1 MKSTLFLLVF
11 IAMTFS
17 KVGFAQI
24 KFPDSEPSKGY
35 EYKEVHARVA
45 FPTKG
50 NNRIWVK
57 GSAEYPKGNI
67 RDTSNV
73 IIKEFSL
80 QPPFYTSVIDIQ
92 SNIVTVEFCGANKEC
107 IVYGEL
113 YPGTYNAVSKDN
125 FSILLYGCMEPF
137 NIAYKDDGTPITE
150 IFEGEK
156 NSSFK
161 LRTLFK
167 NVSMGN
173 PIQFEDS
180 IKVKQKYQFNG
191 TKDSILLK
199 GAPKLIITTGDQV
212 YVDAGYGEKMKKD
225 VIHPL
230 SAWETKRRPLPF
242 NNSETHYIQY
252 LNKLYN
258 ASYSFN
264 EIEAAHS
271 KLPTLSTIDD
281 HELRDGWGSQ
291 KDEYENGVM
300 NPFLENHYK
309 LGKQA
314 FLEHQLLLSN
324 KSSENVR
331 DLLEGNKSMEY
342 AFEVNGKKGYVF
354 DLRSSRNINT
364 NQVLG
369 EKQWDDFENWLNK
382 LERDQE
388 IILITSI
395 PLTLRPLK
403 FIEDVAK
410 LFKPELRDDV
420 RDGWSSKH
428 NIAERNRL
436 IALLVKHRIE
446 RDIKPIFVSG
456 DVHKSALIEIWV
468 DTNVKRNSKHDIA
481 ETMILGYEVV
491 ASGISHEFIKTGIS
505 KSIFKLL
512 ESQNIGDGF
521 IDFKYEGNR
530 ASLYPMV
537 RKSIVAQNFG
547 AIEFEKNKKT
557 KIHTFIYNQSNDKL
571 EQHFLELDFDKKLP
585 DDDYY
590 RIVKTATKEKR
601 SFSPPIPHGMRVLKS
616 ENTSN

>member
-1 MKSTLFLLVF
+1 MKNPLIIFSVISLFF
-11 IAMTFS
+11 AE
-17 KVGFAQI
+17 VGFSQI
-24 KFPDSEPSKGY
+24 NFPESDPTKGY

-45 FPTKG
+45 YPSDG
-50 NNRIWVK
+50 SNRIWIK
-57 GSAEYPKGNI
+57 GSATYPNVKI
-67 RDTSNV
+67 TDTSNV
-73 IIKEFSL
+73 IIQETTL
-80 QPPFYTSVIDIQ
+80 QPPFYTSVIAVQ
-92 SNIVTVEFCGANKEC
+92 SNIVNVEFCSSSEKC
-107 IVYGEL
+107 IGYGKL
-113 YPGTYNAVSKDN
+113 HPGTYNTIAKDN

-137 NIAYKDDGTPITE
+137 HIAYKDDGTPITE
-150 IFEGEK
+150 IYEGEK
-156 NSSFK
+156 NSSFQ
-161 LRTLFK
+161 LRSLFK
-167 NVSMGN
+167 NVAMEQSMK
-173 PIQFEDS
+173 FEDS
-180 IKVKQKYQFNG
+180 VKVKQKYQHMG
-191 TKDSILLK
+191 DKDTSLLK

-225 VIHPL
+225 IVHPL

-242 NNSETHYIQY
+242 NNSETHYIEY

-291 KDEYENGVM
+291 KDEYENGKM
-300 NPFLENHYK
+300 NPILEDHYN

-324 KSSENVR
+324 KSSEEVR
-331 DLLEGNKSMEY
+331 DLLEENKSMEY
-342 AFEVNGKKGYVF
+342 SFEVNGKKGYVF
-354 DLRSSRNINT
+354 DLRSARNINN

-369 EKQWDDFENWLNK
+369 EKQWEDFEGWINK

-403 FIEDVAK
+403 FFEDFAK

-420 RDGWSSKH
+420 RDGWSSKN

-436 IALLVKHRIE
+436 ISLLVKHRME

-468 DTNVKRNSKHDIA
+468 DTHVKRNSKHDIA

-491 ASGISHEFIKTGIS
+491 ASGISHEFIKTGLS
-505 KSIFKLL
+505 KSIFRLL

-521 IDFKYEGNR
+521 IDFQYEGNR

-547 AIEFEKNKKT
+547 AIEFDENKKT
-557 KIHTFIYNQSNDKL
+557 KIHTFIYNQSNDQL
-571 EQHFLELDFDKKLP
+571 EQHYLELDFDKKLP

-590 RIVKTATKEKR
+590 EIIKKGNKEKKN
-601 SFSPPIPHGMRVLKS
+601 FVPPIPHGVRVIKL
-616 ENTSN
+616 

>member
-1 MKSTLFLLVF
+1 MKNILILFSF
-11 IAMTFS
+11 ISIFTIEIGFS
-17 KVGFAQI
+17 QI
-24 KFPDSEPSKGY
+24 KFPDSEASKGY

-45 FPTKG
+45 FPTDG
-50 NNRIWVK
+50 VNRIWVK
-57 GSAEYPKGNI
+57 GSAEYPSLKV
-67 RDTSNV
+67 RDTTSR
-73 IIKEFSL
+73 IILETILK
-80 QPPFYTSVIDIQ
+80 PPFYTSVLAVQ
-92 SNIVTVEFCGANKEC
+92 SNIVNVEFCGTKQNC
-107 IVYGEL
+107 IEYGKL
-113 YPGTYNAVSKDN
+113 HPGTYNAISKDN

-137 NIAYKDDGTPITE
+137 QIDYNEDGTPITK

-156 NSSFK
+156 NSSFQ
-161 LRTLFK
+161 LRSLFK
-167 NVSMGN
+167 NVAMEQS
-173 PIQFEDS
+173 IQFEDS
-180 IKVKQKYQFNG
+180 VKVKQDYQFNG
-191 TKDSILLK
+191 IKDSTLLM
-199 GAPKLIITTGDQV
+199 GTPKLIITTGDQV
-212 YVDAGYGEKMKKD
+212 YVDAGYGEKMKKNQ
-225 VIHPL
+225 IHPL

-242 NNSETHYIQY
+242 NNSETHYIAY

-291 KDEYENGVM
+291 KDEYENGKM
-300 NPFLENHYK
+300 NPFLEKHYN
-309 LGKQA
+309 LGKEA

-331 DLLEGNKSMEY
+331 DLLEENKSMEY

-354 DLRSSRNINT
+354 DLRSARDINS
-364 NQVLG
+364 NKVLG
-369 EKQWDDFENWLNK
+369 EKQWKDFEGWLNN

-420 RDGWSSKH
+420 RDGWSSKN

-436 IALLVKHRIE
+436 ISLLVKHRIE

-468 DTNVKRNSKHDIA
+468 DTNVKRNSKHDVY

-491 ASGISHEFIKTGIS
+491 ASGISHEFIKTGLS
-505 KSIFKLL
+505 KSIFRLL

-521 IDFKYEGNR
+521 IDFNYDGNR

-537 RKSIVAQNFG
+537 RKSVVAQNFG
-547 AIEFEKNKKT
+547 AIEFDKDEKT
-557 KIHTFIYNQSNDKL
+557 KIHTFIYNQSNDQL
-571 EQHFLELDFDKKLP
+571 EQHYLELDFDKKLP

-590 RIVKTATKEKR
+590 RIVKKGRKEKKT
-601 SFSPPIPHGMRVLKS
+601 FVPPIPHGMRVIK
-616 ENTSN
+616 

>member
-1 MKSTLFLLVF
+1 MKNPLILFSVVSLFFVE
-11 IAMTFS
+11 
-17 KVGFAQI
+17 VGFSQI
-24 KFPDSEPSKGY
+24 NFPESDLTKGY

-45 FPTKG
+45 YPSEG
-50 NNRIWVK
+50 SNRVWVK
-57 GSAEYPKGNI
+57 GSARYPNVKI
-67 RDTSNV
+67 TDTSNV
-73 IIKEFSL
+73 IIQETFL
-80 QPPFYTSVIDIQ
+80 EPPFYTSVIAVQ
-92 SNIVTVEFCGANKEC
+92 SNIVNVEFCGSSEKC
-107 IVYGEL
+107 ITYGKL
-113 YPGTYNAVSKDN
+113 HPGTYNAIAKDN

-137 NIAYKDDGTPITE
+137 HIAYKDDGTPITE
-150 IFEGEK
+150 IYEGEK
-156 NSSFK
+156 NSSFQ
-161 LRTLFK
+161 LRSLFK
-167 NVSMGN
+167 NVATEQTMK
-173 PIQFEDS
+173 FEDS
-180 IKVKQKYQFNG
+180 VKVKQEYQHKG
-191 TKDSILLK
+191 QKDSILLK

-212 YVDAGYGEKMKKD
+212 YVDAGYGEKMEKD
-225 VIHPL
+225 IIHPL

-242 NNSETHYIQY
+242 NNSETHYIEY

-291 KDEYENGVM
+291 KDEYENGKM
-300 NPFLENHYK
+300 NPFLEDHYN

-314 FLEHQLLLSN
+314 YLEHQLLLSN
-324 KSSENVR
+324 KSSEEVR
-331 DLLEGNKSMEY
+331 DLLEENKSMEY
-342 AFEVNGKKGYVF
+342 SFEVNGKKGYVF
-354 DLRSSRNINT
+354 DLRSARNINK

-369 EKQWDDFENWLNK
+369 EKQWKDFEGWLNK

-403 FIEDVAK
+403 FFEDFAK

-420 RDGWSSKH
+420 RDGWSSKN

-436 IALLVKHRIE
+436 ISLLVKHRME

-468 DTNVKRNSKHDIA
+468 DTHVKRNSKHDIA

-491 ASGISHEFIKTGIS
+491 ASGISHEFIKTGLS
-505 KSIFKLL
+505 KSIFRLL

-521 IDFKYEGNR
+521 IDFQYEGNR

-547 AIEFEKNKKT
+547 AIEFGKNKKT
-557 KIHTFIYNQSNDKL
+557 KIHTFIYNQSNDQL
-571 EQHFLELDFDKKLP
+571 EQHYLELDFDKKLP

-590 RIVKTATKEKR
+590 KIIKKGNKEKKT
-601 SFSPPIPHGMRVLKS
+601 FVPPIPHGMRVIKF
-616 ENTSN
+616 

>member
-1 MKSTLFLLVF
+1 MRKQLFLFYFVSIF
-11 IAMTFS
+11 FAE
-17 KVGFAQI
+17 VGFSQI
-24 KFPDSEPSKGY
+24 KFPESEPSKGY
-35 EYKEVHARVA
+35 VSKDVHARVA
-45 FPTKG
+45 FPIEG
-50 NNRIWVK
+50 DNRIWVK
-57 GSAEYPKGNI
+57 GSEKFSTGII
-67 RDTSNV
+67 RDTANA
-73 IIKEFSL
+73 IIKEFNL
-80 QPPFYTSVIDIQ
+80 QPPFYTSVITVNSDI
-92 SNIVTVEFCGANKEC
+92 VHVEFCDAGKEC
-107 IVYGEL
+107 FSYGKL
-113 YPGTYNAVSKDN
+113 YPGTFNAISEEN
-125 FSILLYGCMEPF
+125 FSIILYGCMEPF
-137 NIAYKDDGTPITE
+137 QIAYNDDGSPKTQ

-156 NSSFK
+156 NSSFQ
-161 LRTLFK
+161 LRNLFK
-167 NVSMGN
+167 NVALEK
-173 PIQFEDS
+173 PVTYEDS
-180 IKVKQKYQFNG
+180 VKVKQDYQFNG
-191 TKDSILLK
+191 IKDSILLK

-258 ASYSFN
+258 ASFSFN

-291 KDEYENGVM
+291 KDEYKNGVI
-300 NPFLENHYK
+300 NPLLENHYK

-324 KSSENVR
+324 KSAENVR
-331 DLLEGNKSMEY
+331 DLLEENKSMEY
-342 AFEVNGKKGYVF
+342 SFEVNGKKGYVF
-354 DLRSSRNINT
+354 DLRSSRDINSYK
-364 NQVLG
+364 VLG
-369 EKQWDDFENWLNK
+369 EKQWKDFESWLNK

-403 FIEDVAK
+403 FFEDVAK

-420 RDGWSSKH
+420 RDGWSSK
-428 NIAERNRL
+428 NNVAERDRL
-436 IALLVKHRIE
+436 ISLLVKHRIE

-468 DTNVKRNSKHDIA
+468 DTNVKKNSKHDIA
-481 ETMILGYEVV
+481 QTMILGYEVV

-505 KSIFKLL
+505 KSIFRLF

-521 IDFKYEGNR
+521 IDFEYEGKR

-547 AIEFEKNKKT
+547 AIEFAKDEKT
-557 KIHTFIYNQSNDKL
+557 KIHTFVYNQSNDKL
-571 EQHFLELDFDKKLP
+571 EQYYLDLDFEKRLP
-585 DDDYY
+585 DEDYY
-590 RIVKTATKEKR
+590 RIIKKGNKEKKT
-601 SFSPPIPHGMRVLKS
+601 FVPPIPHGMRVI
-616 ENTSN
+616 NN

>member
-1 MKSTLFLLVF
+1 MKNALLLFSLITL
-11 IAMTFS
+11 IFS
-17 KVGFAQI
+17 EVSFAQI
-24 KFPDSEPSKGY
+24 KFPASDPSKGY
-35 EYKEVHARVA
+35 DYKEVHARVA
-45 FPTKG
+45 FPFEG
-50 NNRIWVK
+50 DNRIWVK
-57 GSAEYPKGNI
+57 GSEQFPTGNI

-80 QPPFYTSVIDIQ
+80 QPPFYTSVIAVQ
-92 SNIVTVEFCGANKEC
+92 SNIVNVEFCGTSKEC
-107 IVYGEL
+107 ITYGEL
-113 YPGTYNAVSKDN
+113 HPGTYNAISKDN

-137 NIAYKDDGTPITE
+137 HIAYKDDGTPITE
-150 IFEGEK
+150 IFEGDK
-156 NSSFK
+156 NSSFQ
-161 LRTLFK
+161 LRSLFK
-167 NVSMGN
+167 NVAMDQ
-173 PIQFEDS
+173 PVKFEDS
-180 IKVKQKYQFNG
+180 IKVKQEYQFNG
-191 TKDSILLK
+191 IKDSILLK

-242 NNSETHYIQY
+242 NNSETHYIEY

-264 EIEAAHS
+264 EIEDAHS

-291 KDEYENGVM
+291 KDEYENGKM
-300 NPFLENHYK
+300 NPFLEKHYK

-331 DLLEGNKSMEY
+331 DLLEENKSMEY

-354 DLRSSRNINT
+354 DLRSSRDINA

-369 EKQWDDFENWLNK
+369 DKQWEDFEAWLNN

-403 FIEDVAK
+403 FFEDVAK

-420 RDGWSSKH
+420 RDGWSSKN

-436 IALLVKHRIE
+436 ISLLVKHRIE

-468 DTNVKRNSKHDIA
+468 DTNVKRNSKHDIY

-491 ASGISHEFIKTGIS
+491 ASGISHEFIKTGVS
-505 KSIFKLL
+505 KSIFRLL

-521 IDFKYEGNR
+521 IDFDYDGNR

-537 RKSIVAQNFG
+537 RKSVVAQNFG
-547 AIEFEKNKKT
+547 AIEFDKDEKT
-557 KIHTFIYNQSNDKL
+557 KIHTFMYNQSNDQL
-571 EQHFLELDFDKKLP
+571 EQHYLELDFDKKLP

-590 RIVKTATKEKR
+590 RIVKKGRKEKKT
-601 SFSPPIPHGMRVLKS
+601 FVPPIPHGMRIIK
-616 ENTSN
+616 

>member
-1 MKSTLFLLVF
+1 MRNTLFL
-11 IAMTFS
+11 FS
-17 KVGFAQI
+17 CITLFFSEIGFAQI
-24 KFPDSEPSKGY
+24 KFPDSEPSIGY

-45 FPTKG
+45 FPAEGK
-50 NNRIWVK
+50 NRIWVK

-67 RDTSNV
+67 RDTSNI

-80 QPPFYTSVIDIQ
+80 EPPFYTSVIVIQ
-92 SNIVTVEFCGANKEC
+92 SDVVTVEFCGISKEC
-107 IVYGEL
+107 INYGKL
-113 YPGTYNAVSKDN
+113 HPGTYNAASKDN

-137 NIAYKDDGTPITE
+137 HISYKDDGTPITE

-156 NSSFK
+156 NSSFQ
-161 LRTLFK
+161 LRSLFK
-167 NVSMGN
+167 NVAMQQAV
-173 PIQFEDS
+173 QFEDS
-180 IKVKQKYQFNG
+180 IKVKQEYQFNG
-191 TKDSILLK
+191 NKDSTLLK
-199 GAPKLIITTGDQV
+199 GAPNLIITTGDQV

-225 VIHPL
+225 VVHPL

-291 KDEYENGVM
+291 KDEYENGIM
-300 NPFLENHYK
+300 NPLLKTHYN

-324 KSSENVR
+324 KSSEEVR
-331 DLLEGNKSMEY
+331 DLLEENKSMEY

-354 DLRSSRNINT
+354 DLRSSRDINS

-369 EKQWDDFENWLNK
+369 ERQWKDFEGWLDK

-420 RDGWSSKH
+420 RDGWSSKN

-436 IALLVKHRIE
+436 ISLLVKHRIE

-468 DTNVKRNSKHDIA
+468 DTDVKRNSKHDIA

-505 KSIFKLL
+505 KSLFRLL

-521 IDFKYEGNR
+521 IDFNYEGKR

-547 AIEFEKNKKT
+547 AIEFEKDKKT
-557 KIHTFIYNQSNDKL
+557 KIHTFIYNQSNDQL
-571 EQHFLELDFDKKLP
+571 EQHYLELDFDKKLP

-590 RIVKTATKEKR
+590 RIVKTAKKEKKT
-601 SFSPPIPHGMRVLKS
+601 FVPPIPHGMRVLKS
-616 ENTSN
+616 N

>member
-1 MKSTLFLLVF
+1 MKNPLIIFSVISLFF
-11 IAMTFS
+11 AE
-17 KVGFAQI
+17 VGFSQI
-24 KFPDSEPSKGY
+24 NFPESDPTKGY

-45 FPTKG
+45 YPSEG
-50 NNRIWVK
+50 SNRIWIK
-57 GSAEYPKGNI
+57 GSATYPNVKI
-67 RDTSNV
+67 SDTSNV
-73 IIKEFSL
+73 IIQETTL
-80 QPPFYTSVIDIQ
+80 QPPFYTSVIAVQ
-92 SNIVTVEFCGANKEC
+92 SNIVNVEFCGYSEKC
-107 IVYGEL
+107 IGYGKL
-113 YPGTYNAVSKDN
+113 HPGTYNAIAKDN

-137 NIAYKDDGTPITE
+137 HIAYKDDGTPITE
-150 IFEGEK
+150 IYEGEK
-156 NSSFK
+156 NSSFQ
-161 LRTLFK
+161 LRSLFK
-167 NVSMGN
+167 NVAMEQSMK
-173 PIQFEDS
+173 FEDS
-180 IKVKQKYQFNG
+180 VKVKQEYQHMG
-191 TKDSILLK
+191 DKDTSLLK

-225 VIHPL
+225 IIHPL

-242 NNSETHYIQY
+242 NNSETHYIEY

-291 KDEYENGVM
+291 KDEYENGKM
-300 NPFLENHYK
+300 NPILEDHYN

-324 KSSENVR
+324 KSSEEVR
-331 DLLEGNKSMEY
+331 DLLEENKSMEY
-342 AFEVNGKKGYVF
+342 SFEVNGKKGYVF
-354 DLRSSRNINT
+354 DLRSARNINN

-369 EKQWDDFENWLNK
+369 EKQWEDFEGWLNK

-403 FIEDVAK
+403 FFEDFAK

-420 RDGWSSKH
+420 RDGWSSK
-428 NIAERNRL
+428 NNVAERNRL
-436 IALLVKHRIE
+436 ISLLVKHRME

-468 DTNVKRNSKHDIA
+468 DTHVKRNSKHDIA

-491 ASGISHEFIKTGIS
+491 ASGISHEFIKTGLS
-505 KSIFKLL
+505 KSIFRLL

-521 IDFKYEGNR
+521 IDFQYEGNR

-547 AIEFEKNKKT
+547 AIEFDENEKT
-557 KIHTFIYNQSNDKL
+557 KIHTFIYNQSSDQL
-571 EQHFLELDFDKKLP
+571 EQHYLELDFDKKLP

-590 RIVKTATKEKR
+590 EIIKKGNKEKKN
-601 SFSPPIPHGMRVLKS
+601 FVPPIPHGVRVIKL
-616 ENTSN
+616 

>member
-1 MKSTLFLLVF
+1 MPKQIFLLYFVLILF
-11 IAMTFS
+11 VQTGFS
-17 KVGFAQI
+17 QI
-24 KFPDSEPSKGY
+24 KFPESEPSKGY
-35 EYKEVHARVA
+35 ISKNVHARVA
-45 FPTKG
+45 FPLEGK
-50 NNRIWVK
+50 NRIWVK
-57 GSAEYPKGNI
+57 GSKEFPTGKI
-67 RDTSNV
+67 IDTSNFL
-73 IIKEFSL
+73 IIDFVL
-80 QPPFYTSVIDIQ
+80 QPPFYTSVIPVN
-92 SNIVTVEFCGANKEC
+92 SAVVNIEFCGPGKEC
-107 IVYGEL
+107 FSYGKL
-113 YPGTYNAVSKDN
+113 YPGTFNAIPEDN

-137 NIAYKDDGTPITE
+137 QIAYNDDGSPKSQ
-150 IFEGEK
+150 IFEGDK
-156 NSSFK
+156 NSSFQI
-161 LRTLFK
+161 RSLFK
-167 NVSMGN
+167 NVALEN
-173 PIQFEDS
+173 TIKYEDS
-180 IKVKQKYQFNG
+180 VKVKQDYQFNG
-191 TKDSILLK
+191 IKDSTLLK

-242 NNSETHYIQY
+242 NNSETHYILY

-258 ASYSFN
+258 ASFSFE

-271 KLPTLSTIDD
+271 KIPTLSTIDD

-300 NPFLENHYK
+300 NPLLENHYK

-314 FLEHQLLLSN
+314 YLEHQLLLSN
-324 KSSENVR
+324 NSSEKVR
-331 DLLEGNKSMEY
+331 DLLVDNKSMEY
-342 AFEVNGKKGYVF
+342 SFEVNGKKGYVF
-354 DLRSSRNINT
+354 DLRSSRDINA
-364 NQVLG
+364 NKVLG
-369 EKQWDDFENWLNK
+369 EKQWKDFENWLNK

-403 FIEDVAK
+403 FFEDVAK

-420 RDGWSSKH
+420 RDGWSSKN
-428 NIAERNRL
+428 NIAERDRL
-436 IALLVKHRIE
+436 ISLLVKHRIE

-468 DTNVKRNSKHDIA
+468 DTNVKNNSKHDIA

-505 KSIFKLL
+505 KSIFRLF

-521 IDFKYEGNR
+521 IDFKYEGRR

-547 AIEFEKNKKT
+547 AIEFGKDEKT
-557 KIHTFIYNQSNDKL
+557 KIHTFVYNQSSDNL
-571 EQHFLELDFDKKLP
+571 EQYYLELDFEKRLP

-590 RIVKTATKEKR
+590 RIIKKGKKEKKT
-601 SFSPPIPHGMRVLKS
+601 FVPPIPHGMRIIK
-616 ENTSN
+616 N

>member
-1 MKSTLFLLVF
+1 MKNPLIIFSVISLFF
-11 IAMTFS
+11 AE
-17 KVGFAQI
+17 VGFSQI
-24 KFPDSEPSKGY
+24 NFPESDPTKGY

-45 FPTKG
+45 YPSEG
-50 NNRIWVK
+50 SNRIWIK
-57 GSAEYPKGNI
+57 GSATYPNVKI
-67 RDTSNV
+67 TDTSNV
-73 IIKEFSL
+73 IIQETTL
-80 QPPFYTSVIDIQ
+80 QPPFYTSVIAVQ
-92 SNIVTVEFCGANKEC
+92 SNIVNVEFCSSSEKC
-107 IVYGEL
+107 IGYGKL
-113 YPGTYNAVSKDN
+113 HPGTYNTIAKDN

-137 NIAYKDDGTPITE
+137 HIAYKDDGTPITE
-150 IFEGEK
+150 IYEGEK
-156 NSSFK
+156 NSSFQ
-161 LRTLFK
+161 LRSLFK
-167 NVSMGN
+167 NVAMEQSMK
-173 PIQFEDS
+173 FEDS
-180 IKVKQKYQFNG
+180 VKVKQEYQHMG
-191 TKDSILLK
+191 DKDTSLLK

-225 VIHPL
+225 IIHPL

-242 NNSETHYIQY
+242 NNSETHYIEY

-291 KDEYENGVM
+291 KDEYKNGKM
-300 NPFLENHYK
+300 NPILEDHYN

-324 KSSENVR
+324 KSSEEVR
-331 DLLEGNKSMEY
+331 DLLEENKSMEY
-342 AFEVNGKKGYVF
+342 SFEVNGKKGYVF
-354 DLRSSRNINT
+354 DLRSARNINN

-369 EKQWDDFENWLNK
+369 EKQWEDFEGWLNK

-403 FIEDVAK
+403 FFEDFAK

-420 RDGWSSKH
+420 RDGWSSK
-428 NIAERNRL
+428 NNVAERNRL
-436 IALLVKHRIE
+436 ISLLVKHRME

-468 DTNVKRNSKHDIA
+468 DTHVKRNSKHDIA

-491 ASGISHEFIKTGIS
+491 ASGISHEFIKTGLS
-505 KSIFKLL
+505 KSIFRLL

-521 IDFKYEGNR
+521 IDFQYEGNR

-547 AIEFEKNKKT
+547 AIEFDENEKT
-557 KIHTFIYNQSNDKL
+557 KIHTFIYNQSSDQL
-571 EQHFLELDFDKKLP
+571 EQHYLELDFDKKLP

-590 RIVKTATKEKR
+590 EIIKKGNKEKKN
-601 SFSPPIPHGMRVLKS
+601 FVPPIPHGVRVIKL
-616 ENTSN
+616 